1 MISAGGNPN
10 GVLSAAIAL
19 LTSFLA
25 GAGGA
30 LIYSFLTITLR
41 ANQNVTGLTLTIF
54 GTGFG
59 NFFGEYIGQKAGG
72 YVAVSETTKKAFSGL
87 HIPGLSD
94 IPVIG
99 PLLFEYNW
107 LVYFAII
114 AAVVMA
120 WFFNR
125 SRVGLNLRAVGED
138 PATADAAGINTTLY
152 KYLATVIG
160 GGICGIGGMYMSMV
174 TTSGVWVHDCVSGY
188 GWLAVALVIF
198 ATWSPARGMVVALI
212 FGGLTIM
219 RMYVNIP
226 GLPAQIYD
234 MFPYIAT
241 ILVLVI
247 TSMRQSREH
256 AQPKSCGLNYF
267 REER

>member
-1 MISAGGNPN
+1 M
-10 GVLSAAIAL
+10 
-19 LTSFLA
+19 
-25 GAGGA
+25 
-30 LIYSFLTITLR
+30 
-41 ANQNVTGLTLTIF
+41 
-54 GTGFG
+54 
-59 NFFGEYIGQKAGG
+59 
-72 YVAVSETTKKAFSGL
+72 AVSETTKKAFSGL

-138 PATADAAGINTTLY
+138 PAAADAAGINTTLY

-174 TTSGVWVHDCVSGY
+174 TTSAYGSMTVSVDTDGLQLRSLSLQHGV
-188 GWLAVALVIF
+188 LQEE
-198 ATWSPARGMVVALI
+198 WS
-212 FGGLTIM
+212 
-219 RMYVNIP
+219 
-226 GLPAQIYD
+226 
-234 MFPYIAT
+234 
-241 ILVLVI
+241 
-247 TSMRQSREH
+247 
-256 AQPKSCGLNYF
+256 
-267 REER
+267 